1 MAAICAEFRDPP
13 ATMTHLIEPA
23 SSGRAKCR
31 ACGQPI
37 SKGELR
43 FGERAPNAFGDGE
56 MTLWFHPAC
65 AALARPEPLLELLAE
80 ASHAELLDDA
90 AALQR
95 DAETS
100 LRHPR
105 LCRIAGGQRSPTA
118 RARCRHCKELIAK
131 NEWRIALGFF
141 EDGRMQP
148 GGFIH
153 DSCAAEYFGSDE
165 ILERVRHF
173 SPEFKT

>member
-1 MAAICAEFRDPP
+1 
-13 ATMTHLIEPA
+13 MTHRIEAA

-31 ACGQPI
+31 ACGKPI
-37 SKGELR
+37 GKGELR

-56 MTLWFHPAC
+56 MTLWFHPTC
-65 AALARPEPLLELLAE
+65 AALAHPEPLLELLAE
-80 ASHAELLDDA
+80 ATHDSLFDDVNALRQQAEVS
-90 AALQR
+90 QQHP
-95 DAETS
+95 S
-100 LRHPR
+100 LP
-105 LCRIAGGQRSPTA
+105 RIAGGQRSPTS
-118 RARCRHCKELIAK
+118 RARCRHCKEPIAK
-131 NEWRIALGFF
+131 DEWRIALGFF

-153 DSCAAEYFGSDE
+153 DNCSPDYFGTSE